1 MSEEDNVDTD
11 GFDAEK
17 EMMEAMA
24 QEAAGKEEAPF
35 DAEKEMMEA
44 MAQEATGQE
53 EAPFD
58 AEKEMMEAMAQE
70 VTTPA
75 ESPLPNL
82 TPPAASG
89 QTPPQD
95 GNLER
100 LLDIPLVLSAQLGN
114 TRMLIK
120 DLLQLGP
127 GSIVELDKLAGEPLE
142 VLVNERLVARGEVVM
157 VNEKFG
163 IRLTDVISAT
173 ERVNKLR

>member
-1 MSEEDNVDTD
+1 MSDEDSVDMDT
-11 GFDAEK
+11 FDAEK

-24 QEAAGKEEAPF
+24 QETAGKSESPF

-44 MAQEATGQE
+44 MAQESAG
-53 EAPFD
+53 
-58 AEKEMMEAMAQE
+58 KS
-70 VTTPA
+70 
-75 ESPLPNL
+75 ESPLPAL
-82 TPPAASG
+82 APPPPVSASIG
-89 QTPPQD
+89 PQD
-95 GNLER
+95 ANLER
-100 LLDIPLVLSAQLGN
+100 LLDIPLVLSAQLGS

-163 IRLTDVISAT
+163 IRLTDVISPS
-173 ERVNKLR
+173 ERVKKLK

>member
-1 MSEEDNVDTD
+1 MSEEDNVDMDT
-11 GFDAEK
+11 FDAEK

-24 QEAAGKEEAPF
+24 QEAA
-35 DAEKEMMEA
+35 
-44 MAQEATGQE
+44 AQS
-53 EAPFD
+53 
-58 AEKEMMEAMAQE
+58 
-70 VTTPA
+70 
-75 ESPLPNL
+75 ESPLPTL
-82 TPPAASG
+82 APPAASESMG
-89 QTPPQD
+89 PPD
-95 GNLER
+95 ANLER

-163 IRLTDVISAT
+163 IRLTDVISPS
-173 ERVNKLR
+173 ERVKNLK

>member
-1 MSEEDNVDTD
+1 MSEEDDVDMD
-11 GFDAEK
+11 SFDAEK

-24 QEAAGKEEAPF
+24 QEASGQSEAPF

-44 MAQEATGQE
+44 MAQEASGQS

-58 AEKEMMEAMAQE
+58 AEKEMMEAMAQD
-70 VTTPA
+70 VATKT
-75 ESPLPNL
+75 ESPLPTL
-82 TPPAASG
+82 TPPTASG
-89 QTPPQD
+89 PSSSQD